1 MGERKF
7 ADWRILVEASPVSR
21 GSVASELVTHGS
33 LESEAMADITP
44 EAAGVVTEVRAE
56 EGEMVARGQ
65 VLAVL
70 SSPSLEAGSERAKV
84 ELSQARRRF
93 EQSKVLHGT
102 GAISDS
108 EFLEAQDAFE
118 IAKAS
123 FNEARGTRGF
133 TRLTSPID
141 GTVALRNVR
150 LGELAGSAGPAFQ
163 VVDLERLRV
172 IVNMSEG
179 DLIHLKKDQTVTLAG
194 TYDRESR
201 ATGSVL
207 RVSPVVD
214 QTTGTIRVTIA
225 VDPMTD
231 DGPQLRPGQ
240 FVEVRIEVD
249 RHEDVLTIPRKAVQW
264 LDGSPI
270 AWRVVDRP
278 EGKDDEGKR
287 WGKNDE
293 DGDGF
298 FAKLFAD
305 DDEEKKPKADP
316 WEGVPRRIVERVNLS
331 IGYTDA
337 DWAEIED
344 GLAEGDM
351 VVTVGGDS
359 IRAEAEVKLPG
370 DPNPKKPK
378 DDDEDEAEEEDQGD
392 APADGESE

>member
-1 MGERKF
+1 
-7 ADWRILVEASPVSR
+7 
-21 GSVASELVTHGS
+21 
-33 LESEAMADITP
+33 MADITP